1 MRLGIVNHLGWAVV
15 VVTDDE
21 FAVVARSRIE
31 LVDPGLPT
39 APVHHHGGT
48 WPSHDDRARTDDE
61 LVELVQQVRA
71 SVRTAVDRAFADLAS
86 GAAPGIDLVAVPT
99 WPEDFPTAIATLRRP
114 PYEARADTVM
124 YRQELAAGAQ
134 RFGWRCHRFEARR
147 VEREA
152 RALLGD
158 RAGSVL
164 DEPRTRLG
172 PPWTVDHRTA
182 VAGVVVA
189 G

>member
-15 VVTDDE
+15 VTTDDDLS
-21 FAVVARSRIE
+21 VVARRRIE
-31 LVDPGLPT
+31 LLEPGLPS
-39 APVHHHGGT
+39 APIHHHGGT
-48 WPSHDDRARTDDE
+48 WPAHDDRDRTDDE
-61 LVELVQQVRA
+61 LAELVDEVRA
-71 SVRTAVDRAFADLAS
+71 RVRAAVDRTFGDLEGDAD
-86 GAAPGIDLVAVPT
+86 GGIDLVAVPT
-99 WPEDFPTAIATLRRP
+99 WPEDFPASITTLRRP

-124 YRQELAAGAQ
+124 YRQELAAGAA

-158 RAGSVL
+158 RASSVL
-164 DEPRTRLG
+164 DEPRARLG
-172 PPWTVDHRTA
+172 PPWNVDHRTA